1 MRSEELKNEWAFF
14 FWSCFRS
21 RSAQTVPRW
30 LTVFVWSISNAAF
43 TLTDCHKALLNRFR
57 HKKSLSSLPCCNL
70 QIRNS
75 HRREGRPVLFQD
87 RIILMKCTIF
97 YFYLQSLYVGF
108 DTAKS
113 FLRPDYRPLRYSVLN
128 MFWHDIKIQ
137 PCMSCMLRVYYTI
150 NLSQFLL
157 NPTSSVKFET
167 FAKQIFQSSTWISK
181 LKSYQSSY
189 YRVK

>member
-14 FWSCFRS
+14 WSYFRS
-21 RSAQTVPRW
+21 KSAQTVPRW
-30 LTVFVWSISNAAF
+30 LIFFVWSITNAAF
-43 TLTDCHKALLNRFR
+43 TLTDCHKALLSRFR
-57 HKKSLSSLPCCNL
+57 HKMSPSSLPCCNL

-75 HRREGRPVLFQD
+75 HRREGRPLLFQD

-97 YFYLQSLYVGF
+97 YFYFQSLYVGF

-113 FLRPDYRPLRYSVLN
+113 FLRDVIRPLRYSVLN

-137 PCMSCMLRVYYTI
+137 PCISCMLRVSYTI
-150 NLSQFLL
+150 NTSQFLF
-157 NPTSSVKFET
+157 NPVSSVKFET